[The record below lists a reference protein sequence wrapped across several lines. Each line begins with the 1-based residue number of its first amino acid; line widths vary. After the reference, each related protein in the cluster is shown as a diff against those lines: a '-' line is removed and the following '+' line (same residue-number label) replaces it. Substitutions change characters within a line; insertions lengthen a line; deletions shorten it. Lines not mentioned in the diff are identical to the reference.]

1 MKRSILFLFAI
12 VAFAASALANTGP
25 AQQEPDYLGI
35 AALAVGALAVVP
47 ATLRLAG
54 ISTNFLGLA
63 LVTTITTTDLQTAY
77 GAQFANGSKGWQDL
91 KSKVFESSSFDQL
104 FTIEYTNLTTWQ
116 KATSTMSAV
125 TQRFQLGFTPSGTLT
140 FKPSKYDLDEVKVD
154 LQLSSHS
161 IKREFI
167 GFAHKTGV
175 PQNAQE
181 FIKWVVT
188 QTAQQHVE
196 DVELEGAW
204 GGVNATITPGTAT
217 NAAGMMDGFRKV
229 INNGITA
236 GTITPV
242 TMGAVPS
249 DPQDFVEY
257 VEEFVK
263 SIPNKYKGWQM
274 TLAMSLTNEEKFKE
288 GMRLKYKTYYDA
300 GTDVMKVYV
309 RPRISVKGEVAMGD
323 SSKIWMSPK
332 MNLYKVVNM
341 GSATNPLFNLETED
355 RSIKIWSD
363 YLMKYCIWN
372 HEWFFTND
380 VSLGSTES

>member
-1 MKRSILFLFAI
+1 MKRSLLILLAI
-12 VAFAASALANTGP
+12 VGLAGMAMANTGP
-25 AQQEPDYLGI
+25 ADQAPDYLGI
-35 AALAVGALAVVP
+35 AALAVGALAVAP
-47 ATLRLAG
+47 ATLRALGVNA
-54 ISTNFLGLA
+54 NFLGLA

-77 GAQFANGSKGWQDL
+77 GAQYANGSKSWQDL
-91 KSKVFESSSFDQL
+91 KTKVFESSSFDQL
-104 FTIEYTNLTTWQ
+104 FNVEYTNLTTWH
-116 KATSTMSAV
+116 KATATMSAV
-125 TQRFQLGFTPSGTLT
+125 TQRFQLAFTPSGTLT

-154 LQLSSHS
+154 LKLSSHS
-161 IKREFI
+161 IKRDFI

-175 PQNAQE
+175 PQTAQE
-181 FIKWVVT
+181 FIKYVVEHVSK
-188 QTAQQHVE
+188 QHVE

-229 INNGITA
+229 INDGITA
-236 GTITPV
+236 STIDPIV
-242 TMGAVPS
+242 MGAVPS

-263 SIPNKYKGWQM
+263 SIPNKYKNWRM

-288 GMRLKYKTYYDA
+288 GMRLKYKTYYDN
-300 GTDVMKVYV
+300 GTDVMRVYV
-309 RPRISVKGEVAMGD
+309 RPLITVKGEVAMGD
-323 SSKIWMSPK
+323 SSKIFMSPK
-332 MNLYKVVNM
+332 DNLYKVVNM
-341 GSATNPLFNLETED
+341 GDARAPIFNLETED

-363 YLMKYCIWN
+363 YLVKYCIWN